1 MATVAVTT
9 AQVTGLGV
17 RVTVTVTSPVA
28 GSTMTLYR
36 VEGSREVPVLGAIDV
51 PAASTVFDDV
61 EVGLNTPAT
70 WRAVLST
77 GEVGTSAPRTVS
89 NALCVLSEPYSGRW
103 VEVAILDLGER
114 ESAQRGK
121 ALDIEETAE
130 VVYVYDVESAERH
143 PISLL
148 TFTDEDQRAL
158 LDLAASGA
166 PLLLRSACPVHAV
179 GWFARDGG
187 SRRTSRLNKYRAS
200 DPRMV
205 HTFSSTVRVPIPAPD
220 VRPAGDTLGDLHAVV
235 PTTLGAIS
243 TTWATLG
250 AIAAADLRSL

>member
-1 MATVAVTT
+1 MAAVAVTT

-17 RVTVTVTSPVA
+17 RVTVTVTSPAA

-61 EVGLNTPAT
+61 EVGLNVATT

-89 NALCVLSEPYSGRW
+89 NALCVLSDPYSGRW

-143 PISLL
+143 PIALL

-166 PLLLRSACPVHAV
+166 PLLLRSACPVHTV

-187 SRRTSRLNKYRAS
+187 SRPRRSRSSSIHSRTSAPVFSIAS
-200 DPRMV
+200 VGRSLLPRMK
-205 HTFSSTVRVPIPAPD
+205 HTPTEIVFWVPRTWPPTFHPRPSHA
-220 VRPAGDTLGDLHAVV
+220 RPAW
-235 PTTLGAIS
+235 S
-243 TTWATLG
+243 T
-250 AIAAADLRSL
+250 R